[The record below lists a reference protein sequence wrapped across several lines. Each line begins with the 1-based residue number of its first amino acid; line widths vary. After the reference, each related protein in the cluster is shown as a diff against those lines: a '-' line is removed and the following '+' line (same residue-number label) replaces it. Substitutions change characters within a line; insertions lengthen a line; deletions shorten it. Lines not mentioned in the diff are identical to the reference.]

1 VTRALRGSWLTV
13 AGLCGL
19 FGFAPAARGDIV
31 TLQASKD
38 NTLYESSTGSLSN
51 GAGEYFFAG
60 RTDTGAIRRGVIAFD
75 VAAAIP
81 AGVVITRVDLTLNM
95 SRTIAGL
102 QPVSLHRLL
111 ADWGEGT
118 SNATAQEG
126 MGAQATTGDAT
137 WLHRFYNTIF
147 WSNPGAAGD
156 FVTTASTT
164 VQVGAT
170 GTYTFLST
178 AAMVADA
185 QAWLDDPASNFGWI
199 LIGNESTTTTT
210 KRFDSR
216 NNSMPSVRPRLTIE
230 FTTAQ
235 EGAGSV
241 PDGGRVPGTPLTV
254 EHAAGGDVRLNWGAS
269 CLSGDSDYAVYAG
282 LMPDFTTYAPRLCTT
297 GGTTTATFAPAA
309 ESEFYLVVPL
319 NATREGSYGTDS
331 AGGERPPSPSA
342 CLQQSVAACP

>member
-1 VTRALRGSWLTV
+1 VRRTRRA
-13 AGLCGL
+13 AGLALAGLWGL
-19 FGFAPAARGDIV
+19 FGFVPAARGDIV
-31 TLQASKD
+31 TLQARKD
-38 NTLYESSTGSLSN
+38 NTLYQSSTGSISN
-51 GAGEYFFAG
+51 GAGEHFFVG
-60 RTDTGAIRRGVIAFD
+60 RTATGEIRRGVIAFD

-118 SNATAQEG
+118 SNASAQEG
-126 MGAQATTGDAT
+126 SGAPATTGDAT

-164 VQVGAT
+164 VQIGDV

-199 LIGNESTTTTT
+199 LIGNESVSTTT

-216 NNSMPSVRPRLTIE
+216 NHNISSVRPRLTIE
-230 FTTAQ
+230 FATGAT
-235 EGAGSV
+235 GAGSV

-254 EHAAGGDVRLNWGAS
+254 EHAAGGDVRLSWGSS
-269 CLSGDSDYAVYAG
+269 CLDGDTDYEVYAG
-282 LMPDFTTYAPRLCTT
+282 LMTDFTAYAPRLCTT
-297 GGTTTATFAPAA
+297 GGATTVTLAPAA
-309 ESEFYLVVPL
+309 ASEFYLVVPRTS
-319 NATREGSYGTDS
+319 TREGSYGTDS
-331 AGGERPPSPSA
+331 AGGQRPPSASA